1 MNYNIISINTEI
13 EKKSQMDIYSIEDE
27 NYMMEIFYQLSFM

>member
-1 MNYNIISINTEI
+1 MNYNISINTEI
-13 EKKSQMDIYSIEDE
+13 EKKITNGYSIEDE